1 MKARPEMAAMRSLL
15 GLVALRASGA
25 TPTPEPG
32 PGCVGTVPIAN
43 QSGVL
48 PDCPHALVVHNASCS
63 PRSGGGSATTHR
75 PQFHTGSLCHGEN
88 DPNGPFYYN
97 GVYHLFF
104 QVRLPVAPV

>member
-1 MKARPEMAAMRSLL
+1 MRSLL

-75 PQFHTGSLCHGEN
+75 PQFHTGQPLPRGE
-88 DPNGPFYYN
+88 
-97 GVYHLFF
+97 
-104 QVRLPVAPV
+104 